1 MSRIIAVT
9 NQKGGVG
16 KTTTSVNL
24 AASLAA
30 LEKRVLL
37 VDLDPQGNATTG
49 CGIDKQSLQATTC
62 EVLLGESQALETIV
76 SVTSAGFA
84 LLPANSDLT
93 AAEVRLLQN
102 VRTAHYWLKPFDTNC
117 FDSSSISRAL
127 DGGLESR
134 KSSTGSTI
142 PRPIRWP
149 QMRLTTLFA
158 KNGFSGDVSH

>member
-1 MSRIIAVT
+1 MSRVIAVT

-24 AASLAA
+24 AASLAS

-49 CGIDKQSLQATTC
+49 CGIDKQTLSSTTC

-84 LLPANSDLT
+84 LLRQCRSDGRRNSPAAGNGR
-93 AAEVRLLQN
+93 E
-102 VRTAHYWLKPFDTNC
+102 
-117 FDSSSISRAL
+117 
-127 DGGLESR
+127 
-134 KSSTGSTI
+134 
-142 PRPIRWP
+142 
-149 QMRLTTLFA
+149 MRLRKALEPVRGLYDYILIMPA
-158 KNGFSGDVSH
+158 DDKHADPERPDGC